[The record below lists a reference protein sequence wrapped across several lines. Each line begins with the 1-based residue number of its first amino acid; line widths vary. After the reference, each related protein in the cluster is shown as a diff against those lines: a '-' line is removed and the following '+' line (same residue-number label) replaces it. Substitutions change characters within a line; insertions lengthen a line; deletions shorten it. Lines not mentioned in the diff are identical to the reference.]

1 MPPTHPPPPPMHSLH
16 TCMHTHTHARTHAHT
31 HTHTYAETGEKLSK
45 TDLEFLFEEVLDIYI
60 VFDDKYFYTCTF

>member
-1 MPPTHPPPPPMHSLH
+1 MHA
-16 TCMHTHTHARTHAHT
+16 HTHARTHARAHT